1 MLHSHYFEM
10 TFGSGAAVD
19 GHSWSAAVPESK
31 RAAVARALQFAFGS
45 AEADACEILTR
56 GASSALVFRICVSG
70 KPYILRLV
78 MEVTLLNDPRRQ
90 YSCMNAAAAAGIA
103 PRVLY
108 ADAVDAVSIIDYV
121 ETRPFPEEPA
131 AVDHLL
137 LKLAGTVR
145 SIHSLPCF
153 PSIVNFLE
161 MIDMMIVGFKAA
173 AILPG
178 PASDECL
185 RLYSILR
192 KSYPSSDRNKVS
204 SRNDLN
210 INNVL
215 YDGNRVWIVD
225 WEAAFSSDAYA
236 DLANVAN
243 SFVSNEAQEEL
254 YLNEYFRG
262 QLDDYKRARFFLM
275 QQVNHVF
282 YAMVLLNLAA
292 LGKKPGAQLQPSADI
307 PRLRGAYEL
316 VLADR
321 LPLKTCEGQFLMGQ
335 MFLNEA
341 LLGLTSQRFESSL
354 RIMASSVRNYPI
366 R

>member
-1 MLHSHYFEM
+1 
-10 TFGSGAAVD
+10 
-19 GHSWSAAVPESK
+19 
-31 RAAVARALQFAFGS
+31 
-45 AEADACEILTR
+45 
-56 GASSALVFRICVSG
+56 
-70 KPYILRLV
+70 
-78 MEVTLLNDPRRQ
+78 
-90 YSCMNAAAAAGIA
+90 
-103 PRVLY
+103 
-108 ADAVDAVSIIDYV
+108 
-121 ETRPFPEEPA
+121 
-131 AVDHLL
+131 
-137 LKLAGTVR
+137 
-145 SIHSLPCF
+145 
-153 PSIVNFLE
+153 

-204 SRNDLN
+204 SHNDLN

-262 QLDDYKRARFFLM
+262 ELDDYKRARFFLM

-321 LPLKTCEGQFLMGQ
+321 LSLKTCEGQFLMGQ

>member
-1 MLHSHYFEM
+1 M
-10 TFGSGAAVD
+10 TFGARAAMD
-19 GHSWSAAVPESK
+19 RHSWSAAVPESK

-45 AEADACEILTR
+45 AEVDACEILTR
-56 GASSALVFRICVSG
+56 GASSALVFRIWVKD

-78 MEVTLLNDPRRQ
+78 MDVTLLNDPQRQ
-90 YSCMNAAAAAGIA
+90 YACMNAAAAAGIA
-103 PRVLY
+103 PRVRY
-108 ADAVDAVSIIDYV
+108 ASAADAVSIIDYI
-121 ETRPFPEEPA
+121 EARPFPEEPA
-131 AVDHLL
+131 EVNHLL
-137 LKLAGTVR
+137 VELARTVR
-145 SIHSLPCF
+145 SIHSLPGF

-161 MIDMMIVGFKAA
+161 AIDMMIVGFKAA

-178 PASDECL
+178 AATDECL

-192 KSYPSSDRNKVS
+192 KSYPRNDPNKVS
-204 SRNDLN
+204 SHNDLN

-225 WEAAFSSDAYA
+225 WEAAFSNDAYA

-254 YLNEYFRG
+254 YLNEYFG
-262 QLDDYKRARFFLM
+262 GELDDYKRARFFLM

-292 LGKKPGAQLQPSADI
+292 LGKKPGTKLQPSADI

-321 LPLKTCEGQFLMGQ
+321 LSLKTCEGQFLMGQ

-341 LLGLTSQRFESSL
+341 LLGLTSPRFDSSL
-354 RIMASSVRNYPI
+354 KIMASSAHSYPI